1 MWFLGKWGM
10 KCLGRGGRCSVRSK
24 DVDMTIFQ
32 VDSLDEEL

>member
-1 MWFLGKWGM
+1 MIYRK
-10 KCLGRGGRCSVRSK
+10 RGIEVLRKRGRCSVRSK